1 MRELC
6 PLTFTCPR
14 NANLNLFILSF
25 SVFAL
30 RWLVYLFFLFF
41 ISLLKIVAAHGKSYI
56 IWQDVID
63 NEVKV
68 LPDTV
73 VNIWKTGWKK
83 EMEKVTS
90 KGLRAILSS
99 CWYLNRIRF
108 GDDWTPVSTRGRGGS
123 CLSLTAWLFKD

>member
-1 MRELC
+1 MKTKE
-6 PLTFTCPR
+6 PLECPR
-14 NANLNLFILSF
+14 KCVDEPLYSF
-25 SVFAL
+25 SFHIYFKVA
-30 RWLVYLFFLFF
+30 F
-41 ISLLKIVAAHGKSYI
+41 IFSLLKIVAAHSKSYI

-83 EMEKVTS
+83 EMGKVTS

-99 CWYLNRIRF
+99 CWYLNRIHF
-108 GDDWTPVSTRGRGGS
+108 GDDWTPVSTRGDGEGVVYR
-123 CLSLTAWLFKD
+123 

>member
-1 MRELC
+1 MQKMG
-6 PLTFTCPR
+6 FGK
-14 NANLNLFILSF
+14 N
-25 SVFAL
+25 
-30 RWLVYLFFLFF
+30 Y
-41 ISLLKIVAAHGKSYI
+41 SLLEKYYEQNLLEIVAAHSKSYI

-83 EMEKVTS
+83 EMGKVTS

-108 GDDWTPVSTRGRGGS
+108 GDDWTPVSTRGTRRD
-123 CLSLTAWLFKD
+123 LSIADSLVIQRLISTMPQSS

>member
-1 MRELC
+1 MKTKE
-6 PLTFTCPR
+6 PLECPR
-14 NANLNLFILSF
+14 KCEDESLYSF
-25 SVFAL
+25 SFHIYFKVA
-30 RWLVYLFFLFF
+30 F
-41 ISLLKIVAAHGKSYI
+41 IFSLLKIVAAHSKSYI

-83 EMEKVTS
+83 EMGKVTS

-99 CWYLNRIRF
+99 CWYLNRIHF
-108 GDDWTPVSTRGRGGS
+108 GDDWTPVSIKGDREGVVYR
-123 CLSLTAWLFKD
+123 

>member
-1 MRELC
+1 MPFDIYVSQKCESQ
-6 PLTFTCPR
+6 PLYSFIFCICFKV
-14 NANLNLFILSF
+14 ACLFI
-25 SVFAL
+25 
-30 RWLVYLFFLFF
+30 FLFF
-41 ISLLKIVAAHGKSYI
+41 ISLLEIVAAHGKSYI